1 MVAMSEGTVNAHRH
15 GAQAQPPQAEIYLH
29 LSRILGRRPTHFDL
43 LDPQPDIAAALHLAD
58 CEARLDRALEHHAA
72 QFATKRDPEADQ
84 LSESVADLLHFDW
97 VEDRDRREAARR
109 VMKLEQFSVDISARR
124 KRLASRYLREAQ
136 SARDR
141 ALAAYLKL
149 KVKLP
154 KQN

>member
-1 MVAMSEGTVNAHRH
+1 MVA
-15 GAQAQPPQAEIYLH
+15 H
-29 LSRILGRRPTHFDL
+29 LSRILGRPVSGLDWL
-43 LDPQPDIAAALHLAD
+43 APDPQTLAALRLAD

-72 QFATKRDPEADQ
+72 QFATQRDPEADR

-109 VMKLEQFSVDISARR
+109 VMKLDQFSVDISARR

-136 SARDR
+136 SARGR
-141 ALAAYLKL
+141 ALAAYLKIET
-149 KVKLP
+149 KLP